1 MLVLMKSSL
10 GILWNA
16 LLTATVVTLLAG
28 LFVAAMPPVYR
39 ATSTV
44 QGSAED
50 MLRLRSADFLGQ
62 VLKESSAST
71 EDLVGWL
78 EEITSARQKGIQLLE
93 QKLFISAGEQ
103 PGWIDITVE
112 AQNANTATDF
122 ANDIAR
128 VHSEQRT
135 RVKLTPEEKA
145 MLFGEVEKIDAEL
158 ARFLDRYPE
167 VLRYPQARQAYVLDT
182 NRQQQ
187 AETNLLNQQEQFR
200 AQLEAARRAE
210 IGAIREPGVVRAS
223 QNLNNYEGRLA
234 NLASRYGE
242 QHQKMLAA
250 QAERQKFEDQLQ
262 DELLAFGARLEERIK
277 TLRADLKRQQARIK
291 EAEDRV
297 NNLDQEYLEYE
308 KLKLARSTALA
319 RFEGM
324 TEEEASTTYARAVTP
339 GNSLGFNQ
347 VLLLAFVFLVSF
359 MLMAILM
366 IVRASRVRS
375 AA

>member
-1 MLVLMKSSL
+1 M
-10 GILWNA
+10 
-16 LLTATVVTLLAG
+16 
-28 LFVAAMPPVYR
+28 
-39 ATSTV
+39 
-44 QGSAED
+44 
-50 MLRLRSADFLGQ
+50 
-62 VLKESSAST
+62 
-71 EDLVGWL
+71 
-78 EEITSARQKGIQLLE
+78 
-93 QKLFISAGEQ
+93 
-103 PGWIDITVE
+103 
-112 AQNANTATDF
+112 
-122 ANDIAR
+122 
-128 VHSEQRT
+128 
-135 RVKLTPEEKA
+135 
-145 MLFGEVEKIDAEL
+145 
-158 ARFLDRYPE
+158 
-167 VLRYPQARQAYVLDT
+167 
-182 NRQQQ
+182 
-187 AETNLLNQQEQFR
+187 
-200 AQLEAARRAE
+200 
-210 IGAIREPGVVRAS
+210 VRAS

-262 DELLAFGARLEERIK
+262 DELLAFSARLEERIK
-277 TLRADLKRQQARIK
+277 TFRADLKRQQARIK

-308 KLKLARSTALA
+308 KLKHARSTALG

-324 TEEEASTTYARAVTP
+324 TEEEASTNYARAVTP